1 MQNILSFVQSVKL
14 ELTKVTWPT
23 RKETLATTGVV
34 IIIVCI
40 ISLYLG
46 LCDIVL
52 SKSLRFL
59 LG

>member
-1 MQNILSFVQSVKL
+1 VQNILSFVQSVKL

>member
-1 MQNILSFVQSVKL
+1 MQNILTFVQSVKL

-40 ISLYLG
+40 VSLYLG
-46 LCDIVL
+46 VCDVVL
-52 SKSLRFL
+52 SKLLRFL